1 MRAPAPPAQTVLTP
15 MPRAAACSAAFPFE
29 VVDAVDEPVAV
40 GRNDLRRVLG
50 RHEDRLHLDAAVGI
64 DEQAALPEHLGLR
77 ASVGALKGGQ
87 LAVRVRER
95 HIVAVDQ
102 RDAAHRRAD
111 QSLHGPAADAAQPH
125 HGHMRAGEA
134 PGALLAEKDGPRLR
148 IASGQSSRS
157 YQFSICPN
165 N

>member
-1 MRAPAPPAQTVLTP
+1 MQRGL
-15 MPRAAACSAAFPFE
+15 SLE

-111 QSLHGPAADAAQPH
+111 QSLHDPAADAAQPH

-134 PGALLAEKDGPRLR
+134 PGALLAEKTAHASESPRVSR
-148 IASGQSSRS
+148 HAHISSPFVRTIR
-157 YQFSICPN
+157 FLKCE
-165 N
+165 